1 MGKMGSHGKKEE
13 EEEEEEA
20 GSFTFVLEAI
30 TSMCTYNVGA
40 ETTAGIMT
48 CYIYHTM
55 SYHTGSTFVLE
66 AITSM
71 CTYNVGA
78 ETETAGIMTCYIPY
92 HVIPYR
98 HLWAFMSHVS

>member
-1 MGKMGSHGKKEE
+1 MGSHGKEE

-20 GSFTFVLEAI
+20 GSTTFVLEAI

-40 ETTAGIMT
+40 ETSAR
-48 CYIYHTM
+48 
-55 SYHTGSTFVLE
+55 
-66 AITSM
+66 
-71 CTYNVGA
+71 
-78 ETETAGIMTCYIPY
+78 IMTCYIPY